1 LTDGQT
7 EVVNKSIG
15 NLLRTLV
22 GEHVGSWDMKL
33 SIVEFAYNSSVN
45 RTTDK
50 SPHEIAYDFRLRQLI
65 NLIPMADH

>member
-22 GEHVGSWDMKL
+22 GEHVGSWDLKL

-50 SPHEIAYDFRLRQLI
+50 SPHETVYDFRLRQLI